1 VSTAVTGDHAQA
13 AEAAQAPQV
22 AAAVEGAAHDRR
34 WVALYVLC
42 VGMLMIVLDVTV
54 VNVALPSI
62 QDDLHFSTASLA
74 WVINAYLIAFGGLL
88 LLAGRFGDLI
98 GRRRIFLAGIALFT
112 AASLLCGLAD
122 SQSLLIGARFV
133 QGIGGAMTSAVILG
147 MIVTM
152 FPEPR
157 EQAKA
162 IGVYAFV
169 ASAGGSVGLLAGGVI
184 TQSINWHWIFFVN
197 IPIGILTAVLAT
209 RLLDHDA
216 GIGLGEGT
224 DVPGAVLITS
234 ALMLGVYT
242 IVKPAT
248 DYGWGAGRTLALG
261 GFSLALL
268 LGFLARE
275 ATARNPLV
283 PLRIFRSRNVAAA
296 NVIQVLSVA
305 GMFGVFFLGALYLRR
320 VLGYDALQIG
330 LAFLPVTLTMGTL
343 SIRYSER
350 LVTHF
355 GARNMLVPGLLLIL
369 LALVLFARAPVHGSY
384 LVHVMPSMLLLG
396 IGAGI
401 SFPALMN
408 VAMSAASPQ
417 DAGLASGL
425 VNTTAQVGGAL
436 GLAVLATLST
446 SRSGHLIAQGR
457 STAAALTSG
466 YHLAFWIAAALI
478 AAAIAVVPAVLA
490 DTRRMEREHAPLL
503 GAEATAGIEGNV
515 RR

>member
-1 VSTAVTGDHAQA
+1 VS
-13 AEAAQAPQV
+13 E
-22 AAAVEGAAHDRR
+22 AHDRR

-62 QDDLHFSTASLA
+62 QTDLRFSSASLA

-98 GRRRIFLAGIALFT
+98 GRRRIFLAGVALFT

-122 SQSLLIGARFV
+122 SQSLLIAARFV

-184 TQSINWHWIFFVN
+184 TQSIDWHWIFFVN
-197 IPIGILTAVLAT
+197 IPIGIATAVFAR
-209 RLLDHDA
+209 RLLADDA
-216 GIGLGEGT
+216 GIGFGQGA

-242 IVKPAT
+242 IVKPAAE
-248 DYGWGAGRTLALG
+248 DGWGAGRTLALG
-261 GFSLALL
+261 GVSLALL

-275 ATARNPLV
+275 ASARNPLV

-330 LAFLPVTLTMGTL
+330 LAFLPVSLTMGTL

-350 LVTHF
+350 LVTRF
-355 GARNMLVPGLLLIL
+355 GARNMLVPGLVLTL
-369 LALVLFARAPVHGSY
+369 LALALFARVPVHGSY
-384 LVHVMPSMLLLG
+384 IAHVLPSMLLLG
-396 IGAGI
+396 IGAGVC
-401 SFPALMN
+401 FPALMN
-408 VAMSAASPQ
+408 VAMSGADPR

-436 GLAVLATLST
+436 GLAVLATLSA
-446 SRSGHLIAQGR
+446 SRSASLTAQGR
-457 STAAALTSG
+457 STAAALTGG
-466 YHLAFWIAAALI
+466 YHLAFWIAAGLVV
-478 AAAIAVVPAVLA
+478 AAIAVVPAVLA
-490 DTRRMEREHAPLL
+490 DTRQTEREHEPLL
-503 GAEATAGIEGNV
+503 TGEAGAGLEEA
-515 RR
+515 